1 MKATIERINA
11 VRALALSKPD
21 LALKKLAD
29 AEELNKKLGD
39 FDCLIEFDDQI
50 FTDLI
55 RAEAYTSLEHF
66 DDAKRVLNDAGLLVH
81 RQPGLSRFTEIRLL
95 ELAAKL
101 DLAQNKIADAR
112 SNYQKAIDILTQL
125 SVPGCPLAARLKAA
139 LEKLPTS

>member
-29 AEELNKKLGD
+29 AEELNKKSED
-39 FDCLIEFDDQI
+39 FHCLIDNQI

-101 DLAQNKIADAR
+101 DLAQNKIVDAR